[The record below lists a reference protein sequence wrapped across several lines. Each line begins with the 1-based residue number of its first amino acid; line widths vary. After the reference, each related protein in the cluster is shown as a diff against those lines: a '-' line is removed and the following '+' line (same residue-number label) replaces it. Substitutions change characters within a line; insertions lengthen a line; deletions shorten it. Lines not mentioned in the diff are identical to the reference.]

1 MGKASDPKR
10 FLTNLQKILFC
21 LFAFRVRLRF
31 RLGCRRCNFC
41 RLVAD
46 IPVFI
51 QFVQKCF
58 MSTIHFWLQIKG
70 TTTFGIVC
78 SEVLVELLH
87 TQQIHLQLL
96 QKEKS
101 DSHPLSSN
109 SEFVTIQE
117 SKYPFSEKSPERERQ
132 PGYSHSNQLGLAMIK
147 HNQHI
152 PAACWNAWKKARI
165 EVLPIEATSCDRTRT
180 TGPRN
185 VLLCTYNCPGW
196 DRCKLIFGW
205 RFVQVI
211 IERTVTTAGALITL
225 RDVRIALENIV
236 AGTDYSK

>member
-1 MGKASDPKR
+1 MGKANDQKR

-21 LFAFRVRLRF
+21 LFAFRIRLRF
-31 RLGCRRCNFC
+31 RLSCRRCNFC

-109 SEFVTIQE
+109 SEFVIAITDDKDTGTIWE
-117 SKYPFSEKSPERERQ
+117 AGCAFSRD
-132 PGYSHSNQLGLAMIK
+132 
-147 HNQHI
+147 I
-152 PAACWNAWKKARI
+152 PVILNIVWKKIIQKNWMLIIIFEYDSQKKI
-165 EVLPIEATSCDRTRT
+165 EKRQ
-180 TGPRN
+180 
-185 VLLCTYNCPGW
+185 
-196 DRCKLIFGW
+196 F
-205 RFVQVI
+205 FF
-211 IERTVTTAGALITL
+211 
-225 RDVRIALENIV
+225 
-236 AGTDYSK
+236 